1 MAYLGMDF
9 DHTHTHTHTHTHPSF
24 PGLVERKHQRAAK
37 QLAIDHERKK
47 TMELEESLNTAAKHK
62 GIPREVGRVT

>member
-1 MAYLGMDF
+1 
-9 DHTHTHTHTHTHPSF
+9 
-24 PGLVERKHQRAAK
+24 LVERKRQRAAK